1 MNLDHDFIICGGGI
15 SGLLLT
21 VKLSQNP
28 LYINKS
34 ILLIDPVFPKLDNDR
49 TLCFWDKGDTVWD
62 SLMTCKWENVI
73 FKNGTHVETLDLDPL
88 NYKMLTSKSF
98 YNYVN
103 SVINKNKNVKILKS
117 KVINYNDLKSY
128 CIVKTKYD
136 SFKCRKVFNSVMDW
150 DSTKNNIKFPL
161 LLQHFEGWVIKTEKE
176 NFDPKKATFMDF
188 SINQNSST
196 QFMYILPF
204 SKTEAL
210 VEYTLFSEQ
219 LLETD
224 KYKSALKDYL
234 SSLGILNYQIKSRE
248 SGKIPMTCYPFF
260 ELNTKNILNIGSAG
274 GWSKPS
280 TGYTFKN
287 IDRNT
292 SRILDFL
299 KEDRSFKDFLKKDR
313 FWFYDLIF
321 LDVLFYKNHLG
332 KTLFTSM
339 FKKNDPKTIFRFL
352 DNKSSI
358 YEEFKIMLSFPKLI
372 FLSAVLKRLF
382 KGL

>member
-98 YNYVN
+98 YNYAN

-128 CIVKTKYD
+128 CIVKTKDD

-150 DSTKNNIKFPL
+150 DSTKNN
-161 LLQHFEGWVIKTEKE
+161 
-176 NFDPKKATFMDF
+176 
-188 SINQNSST
+188 
-196 QFMYILPF
+196 
-204 SKTEAL
+204 
-210 VEYTLFSEQ
+210 
-219 LLETD
+219 
-224 KYKSALKDYL
+224 YKV
-234 SSLGILNYQIKSRE
+234 
-248 SGKIPMTCYPFF
+248 
-260 ELNTKNILNIGSAG
+260 
-274 GWSKPS
+274 
-280 TGYTFKN
+280 
-287 IDRNT
+287 
-292 SRILDFL
+292 
-299 KEDRSFKDFLKKDR
+299 SF
-313 FWFYDLIF
+313 
-321 LDVLFYKNHLG
+321 
-332 KTLFTSM
+332 
-339 FKKNDPKTIFRFL
+339 TITAF
-352 DNKSSI
+352 
-358 YEEFKIMLSFPKLI
+358 
-372 FLSAVLKRLF
+372 
-382 KGL
+382 

>member
-1 MNLDHDFIICGGGI
+1 
-15 SGLLLT
+15 
-21 VKLSQNP
+21 
-28 LYINKS
+28 
-34 ILLIDPVFPKLDNDR
+34 
-49 TLCFWDKGDTVWD
+49 
-62 SLMTCKWENVI
+62 
-73 FKNGTHVETLDLDPL
+73 
-88 NYKMLTSKSF
+88 
-98 YNYVN
+98 
-103 SVINKNKNVKILKS
+103 
-117 KVINYNDLKSY
+117 
-128 CIVKTKYD
+128 
-136 SFKCRKVFNSVMDW
+136 
-150 DSTKNNIKFPL
+150 
-161 LLQHFEGWVIKTEKE
+161 
-176 NFDPKKATFMDF
+176 MDF

-234 SSLGILNYQIKSRE
+234 SSSGILNYQIKSRE

-299 KEDRSFKDFLKKDR
+299 KEDRSFKEFLKKDR
-313 FWFYDLIF
+313 FWFYYLIF